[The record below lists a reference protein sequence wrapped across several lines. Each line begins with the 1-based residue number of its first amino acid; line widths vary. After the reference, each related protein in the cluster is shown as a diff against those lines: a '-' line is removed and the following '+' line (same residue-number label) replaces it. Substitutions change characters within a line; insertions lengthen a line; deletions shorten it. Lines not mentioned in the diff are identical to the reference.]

1 GRVLD
6 FPVADIDKLCKKVPQ
21 GPGASLVA
29 ALETDTELQE
39 IRDSSPQY
47 KRLFELAV
55 KLEGAARH
63 SSIHAAGVVIA
74 DKPLREY
81 VPLSKNGDDVVTQWQ
96 MTELEE
102 VGLLKMDFLGLK
114 TLTIL
119 AEGVRLVKEVHG
131 VDIDLSK
138 LPLDD
143 QPTYDLMTRGDTQG
157 VFQLESSGMRELL

>member
-1 GRVLD
+1 MVT
-6 FPVADIDKLCKKVPQ
+6 
-21 GPGASLVA
+21 
-29 ALETDTELQE
+29 ALETDAELQE

-55 KLEGAARH
+55 KLEGSARH
-63 SSIHAAGVVIA
+63 SSIHAAGVVIS

-81 VPLSKNGDDVVTQWQ
+81 VPLAKSGDDIVTQWQ

-119 AEGVRLVKEVHG
+119 QEGARLVKEVHG
-131 VDIDLSK
+131 VDIDLDYRHVVVVQV
-138 LPLDD
+138 LRYPTRLD
-143 QPTYDLMTRGDTQG
+143 YR
-157 VFQLESSGMRELL
+157 FRMRHFRCHAGLLLL